1 MFVMRI
7 GLFLALVI
15 FAGCSNVRKDNLSIR
30 GPAKV
35 NDFYFEVL
43 EIRTALH
50 SQIIRSEPWNAL
62 KKESSSNWDLNQISE
77 WISLRFS
84 KDVEKAKLQL
94 LKSHLNTVDR
104 KSVYTKDIEETC
116 WTEVDRLIK
125 TQLLKTA
132 WVISQKAKISPNRP
146 IQEAV
151 HDSIAANTNPSL
163 SH

>member
-1 MFVMRI
+1 MKI
-7 GLFLALVI
+7 GLFFALVI
-15 FAGCSNVRKDNLSIR
+15 FAGCSNVRKDNLSVR

-94 LKSHLNTVDR
+94 LKSHLQYSRSKICLYQGHRGN
-104 KSVYTKDIEETC
+104 
-116 WTEVDRLIK
+116 
-125 TQLLKTA
+125 LLDG
-132 WVISQKAKISPNRP
+132 SRP
-146 IQEAV
+146 L
-151 HDSIAANTNPSL
+151 N
-163 SH
+163 

>member
-1 MFVMRI
+1 MFFMKI
-7 GLFLALVI
+7 GLFFALVVL
-15 FAGCSNVRKDNLSIR
+15 AGCSSSRKDNISIR

-50 SQIIRSEPWNAL
+50 SQIIRGEPWNAL
-62 KKESSSNWDLNQISE
+62 KKESPSNWDLNQISE
-77 WISLRFS
+77 WINLRFP
-84 KDVEKAKLQL
+84 KEVERAKLQL

-125 TQLLKTA
+125 AQLLKTA
-132 WVISQKAKISPNRP
+132 WVISQKANISPNRP
-146 IQEAV
+146 LQEAV
-151 HDSIAANTNPSL
+151 HDSIAANTNPSIN
-163 SH
+163 H